1 MLEVVKPIHMRPAV
15 VKGMD
20 ELMCNHSVHVG
31 LLVNIILTQ
40 NNLELGVGKKM
51 VSYRCDTKYIV

>member
-1 MLEVVKPIHMRPAV
+1 MRPAV

-40 NNLELGVGKKM
+40 NNLELGVGKKKWYLTD
-51 VSYRCDTKYIV
+51 VIQST